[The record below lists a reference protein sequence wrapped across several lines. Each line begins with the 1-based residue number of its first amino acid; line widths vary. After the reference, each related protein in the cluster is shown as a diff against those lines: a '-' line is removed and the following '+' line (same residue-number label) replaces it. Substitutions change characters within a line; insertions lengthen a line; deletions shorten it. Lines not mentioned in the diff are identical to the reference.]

1 MKWVPWDPSNI
12 FLVTSFTWKR
22 PESSDFMYSSI
33 FMLENIWHLKLREG
47 HMHSLQV
54 PEAKRNENKK
64 KKAKCCCFY
73 PFLLRRFGKK
83 FNGYLSFLHCIK
95 SVSIR
100 SYSGPYFPTFWPEQ
114 LRIRTLFTKC
124 SFVAFQNQPF
134 TGVLYNRSS
143 EKNLKNAWGC
153 HEAHFY
159 LTYRRNSI
167 TLLQSNFLAEIFL

>member
-33 FMLENIWHLKLREG
+33 FMLENVWHLKLREG

-54 PEAKRNENKK
+54 PEAEKNENK

-73 PFLLRRFGKK
+73 LFLLRRFGKK

-95 SVSIR
+95 VSVFGVILVLIFPHSDQNNSEYGHFLR
-100 SYSGPYFPTFWPEQ
+100 SAHLSHFK
-114 LRIRTLFTKC
+114 I
-124 SFVAFQNQPF
+124 S
-134 TGVLYNRSS
+134 RSQ
-143 EKNLKNAWGC
+143 EFCTIEALKKN
-153 HEAHFY
+153 
-159 LTYRRNSI
+159 
-167 TLLQSNFLAEIFL
+167 

>member
-47 HMHSLQV
+47 HMHSLQLL
-54 PEAKRNENKK
+54 EAKRNENRKK
-64 KKAKCCCFY
+64 SEM
-73 PFLLRRFGKK
+73 LLF
-83 FNGYLSFLHCIK
+83 LSFLATKIWQKVQRLSIFSPLHK

-143 EKNLKNAWGC
+143 EKKLKNAWGC
-153 HEAHFY
+153 HEAHFC
-159 LTYRRNSI
+159 
-167 TLLQSNFLAEIFL
+167 